1 MSFKH
6 NSSRGLQQKNHRLN
20 TSNSAALLRHVSS
33 TASRSTH
40 CWKKQNRLSLNTNPS
55 LHCVN
60 QFRSRARHWP
70 LQYAGHPGRV
80 KEGSRGR
87 GEWRTPAG
95 SDARQSQVQ
104 PVAWRRLHKEK
115 KNILSAAGACGC
127 QADGWSDAGLCAWS
141 CGDQK
146 KKTLVAKKGSSM
158 SNWTLTSNAFFPAAC
173 LFYNN
178 CVRACVR
185 GCASQLVREAD
196 CSALAVVG
204 AFSKQEVESLLQSAS
219 LTMEEGNGVQSPPRG
234 IMSAWRQM
242 RHTRTKYIWESD
254 PNPQWEASREEQ
266 AASK

>member
-1 MSFKH
+1 MNVIISTNTLEEIQVSRYFHLPITTIQIFSLVVFFDWMSFKH

-95 SDARQSQVQ
+95 SGARQSQVQ

-115 KNILSAAGACGC
+115 KTSSALLVPVAVRRTGEVTPV
-127 QADGWSDAGLCAWS
+127 CAR
-141 CGDQK
+141 DHVVIK
-146 KKTLVAKKGSSM
+146 KKNTCGKKRKLNVKLDFDIERFLSC
-158 SNWTLTSNAFFPAAC
+158 C
-173 LFYNN
+173 L
-178 CVRACVR
+178 
-185 GCASQLVREAD
+185 
-196 CSALAVVG
+196 
-204 AFSKQEVESLLQSAS
+204 SLLQ
-219 LTMEEGNGVQSPPRG
+219 
-234 IMSAWRQM
+234 
-242 RHTRTKYIWESD
+242 
-254 PNPQWEASREEQ
+254 
-266 AASK
+266 